1 MSLKGMR
8 KDLRKMGGKTE
19 SLVRDVEAE
28 IALWLEVGVLLNP
41 GTVEG
46 EPRFPGVG
54 VRGRDNLREVGR
66 SVLQLVWVTDDPL
79 TRYVVHCCARYHD
92 IVSFSTYHPSP
103 LHRKMT

>member
-1 MSLKGMR
+1 
-8 KDLRKMGGKTE
+8 MGGKTE

-28 IALWLEVGVLLNP
+28 IALWLEVEVLLNP

-46 EPRFPGVG
+46 EPKFPGVG

-103 LHRKMT
+103 PSQKDDLNILNFNQR